1 MAVMNGHQLSDPEV
15 AAFAED
21 GFVVCPSL
29 APPEVCAKLKLIAE
43 MHLSELIAPV
53 EYEVDVLYPGAP
65 SDAIAPGGQTSRRL
79 LQAYARDAAFREW
92 ATSEAL
98 AGVLEQLFASSAV
111 VMLSQCHHNCVMTK
125 TPGFSSV
132 TLWHQDVRYW
142 SFDQENLISVW
153 LALGPEDKTNGC
165 LRVIPGS
172 NQRIEPFHLVSYAER
187 QVARVS
193 HVDESNAV
201 DMVLRQGQVGIFDCN
216 TIHGSS
222 SNNSR
227 NRRFALVNDY
237 TPAAAQQSVGTGSGQ
252 LVRGLN
258 SRKLWGEEPKPQGS
272 FSENNIIGRREIL
285 NSYPENVL
293 MGPLSEEQQPSFADQ
308 HQ

>member
-1 MAVMNGHQLSDPEV
+1 MAKILSETKLQQ
-15 AAFAED
+15 FELQ
-21 GFVVCPSL
+21 GFL
-29 APPEVCAKLKLIAE
+29 AGLDVFSVRQCEEFRSHTEEFEHHHPDDVSWALDIKCNLLFDWVYELSTFPLLLDIV
-43 MHLSELIAPV
+43 SELIGP
-53 EYEVDVLYPGAP
+53 DVLLTN
-65 SDAIAPGGQTSRRL
+65 SI
-79 LQAYARDAAFREW
+79 FRIKEP
-92 ATSEAL
+92 L
-98 AGVLEQLFASSAV
+98 SST
-111 VMLSQCHHNCVMTK
+111 HY
-125 TPGFSSV
+125 G
-132 TLWHQDVRYW
+132 WHQDAARIQVNPAFVIVY
-142 SFDQENLISVW
+142 ISISD
-153 LALGPEDKTNGC
+153 ATTENGC

>member
-1 MAVMNGHQLSDPEV
+1 MAKILSETQLQQFELQ
-15 AAFAED
+15 
-21 GFVVCPSL
+21 GFL
-29 APPEVCAKLKLIAE
+29 AGLDIFSVRQCEEFRSHTEEFEHHHPDDVSWALDIKCNLLFDWVYELSTFPLLLDIV
-43 MHLSELIAPV
+43 SELIGP
-53 EYEVDVLYPGAP
+53 DVLLTN
-65 SDAIAPGGQTSRRL
+65 SI
-79 LQAYARDAAFREW
+79 FRIKEP
-92 ATSEAL
+92 L
-98 AGVLEQLFASSAV
+98 SST
-111 VMLSQCHHNCVMTK
+111 HY
-125 TPGFSSV
+125 G
-132 TLWHQDVRYW
+132 WHQDAARIQVNPAFVIVY
-142 SFDQENLISVW
+142 ISISD
-153 LALGPEDKTNGC
+153 ATTENGC

>member
-1 MAVMNGHQLSDPEV
+1 MAKILSETQLQQFELQ
-15 AAFAED
+15 
-21 GFVVCPSL
+21 GFL
-29 APPEVCAKLKLIAE
+29 AGLDVFSVRQCEEFRSHTEEFEHHHPDDVSWALDIKCNLLFDWVYELSTFPLLLDIV
-43 MHLSELIAPV
+43 SELIGP
-53 EYEVDVLYPGAP
+53 DVLLTN
-65 SDAIAPGGQTSRRL
+65 SI
-79 LQAYARDAAFREW
+79 FRIKEP
-92 ATSEAL
+92 L
-98 AGVLEQLFASSAV
+98 SST
-111 VMLSQCHHNCVMTK
+111 HY
-125 TPGFSSV
+125 G
-132 TLWHQDVRYW
+132 WHQDAARIQVNPAFVIVY
-142 SFDQENLISVW
+142 ISISD
-153 LALGPEDKTNGC
+153 ATTENGC

-237 TPAAAQQSVGTGSGQ
+237 TPAAAQQTVGTGSGQ

>member
-1 MAVMNGHQLSDPEV
+1 MA
-15 AAFAED
+15 
-21 GFVVCPSL
+21 
-29 APPEVCAKLKLIAE
+29 KI
-43 MHLSELIAPV
+43 LSETQLQQFELQGFLAGLDVFSVRQCEEFRSHTEEFEHHHPDDVSWALDIKCNLLFDWVYELSTFPLLLDIVSALIGP
-53 EYEVDVLYPGAP
+53 DVLLTN
-65 SDAIAPGGQTSRRL
+65 SI
-79 LQAYARDAAFREW
+79 FRIKEP
-92 ATSEAL
+92 L
-98 AGVLEQLFASSAV
+98 SST
-111 VMLSQCHHNCVMTK
+111 HY
-125 TPGFSSV
+125 G
-132 TLWHQDVRYW
+132 WHQDAARIQVNPAFVIVY
-142 SFDQENLISVW
+142 ISISD
-153 LALGPEDKTNGC
+153 ATTENGC

-193 HVDESNAV
+193 HGDESSAV

-272 FSENNIIGRREIL
+272 FSENNIIGRRDIL

>member
-1 MAVMNGHQLSDPEV
+1 MAKILSETQLQQFELQ
-15 AAFAED
+15 
-21 GFVVCPSL
+21 GFL
-29 APPEVCAKLKLIAE
+29 AGLDVFSVRQCEEFRSHTEEFEHHHPDDVSWALDIKCNLLFDWVYELSTFPLLLDIV
-43 MHLSELIAPV
+43 SELIGP
-53 EYEVDVLYPGAP
+53 DVLLTN
-65 SDAIAPGGQTSRRL
+65 SI
-79 LQAYARDAAFREW
+79 FRIKEP
-92 ATSEAL
+92 L
-98 AGVLEQLFASSAV
+98 SST
-111 VMLSQCHHNCVMTK
+111 HY
-125 TPGFSSV
+125 G
-132 TLWHQDVRYW
+132 WHQDAARIQVNPAFVIVY
-142 SFDQENLISVW
+142 ISISD
-153 LALGPEDKTNGC
+153 ATTENGC

-193 HVDESNAV
+193 HVDESSAV

-237 TPAAAQQSVGTGSGQ
+237 TSAAAQQSVSTGSGQ

>member
-1 MAVMNGHQLSDPEV
+1 MAKILSETQLQQFELQ
-15 AAFAED
+15 
-21 GFVVCPSL
+21 GFL
-29 APPEVCAKLKLIAE
+29 AGLDVFSVRQCEEFRSHTEEFEHHHPDDVSWALDIKCNLLFDWVYELSTFPLLLDIV
-43 MHLSELIAPV
+43 SELIGP
-53 EYEVDVLYPGAP
+53 DVFLTN
-65 SDAIAPGGQTSRRL
+65 SI
-79 LQAYARDAAFREW
+79 FRIKEP
-92 ATSEAL
+92 L
-98 AGVLEQLFASSAV
+98 SST
-111 VMLSQCHHNCVMTK
+111 HY
-125 TPGFSSV
+125 G
-132 TLWHQDVRYW
+132 WHQDAARIQVNPAFVIVY
-142 SFDQENLISVW
+142 ISISD
-153 LALGPEDKTNGC
+153 ATTENGC

-272 FSENNIIGRREIL
+272 FTKNNIIGRREIL

>member
-1 MAVMNGHQLSDPEV
+1 MAKILSETQLQQFELQ
-15 AAFAED
+15 
-21 GFVVCPSL
+21 GFL
-29 APPEVCAKLKLIAE
+29 AGLDVFSVRQCEEFRSHTEEFEHHHPDDVSWALDIKCNLLFDWVYELSTFPLLLDIV
-43 MHLSELIAPV
+43 SELIGP
-53 EYEVDVLYPGAP
+53 DVLLTN
-65 SDAIAPGGQTSRRL
+65 SI
-79 LQAYARDAAFREW
+79 FRIKEP
-92 ATSEAL
+92 L
-98 AGVLEQLFASSAV
+98 SST
-111 VMLSQCHHNCVMTK
+111 HY
-125 TPGFSSV
+125 G
-132 TLWHQDVRYW
+132 WHQDAARIQVNPAFVIVY
-142 SFDQENLISVW
+142 ISISD
-153 LALGPEDKTNGC
+153 ATTENGC

-193 HVDESNAV
+193 HVDESSAV

-237 TPAAAQQSVGTGSGQ
+237 TSAAAQQSVGTGSGQ

>member
-1 MAVMNGHQLSDPEV
+1 MAKILSETQLQQFELQ
-15 AAFAED
+15 
-21 GFVVCPSL
+21 GFL
-29 APPEVCAKLKLIAE
+29 AGLDVFSVRQCEEFRSHTEEFEHHHPDDVSWALDIKCNLLFDWVYELSTFPLLLDIV
-43 MHLSELIAPV
+43 SELIGP
-53 EYEVDVLYPGAP
+53 DVLLTN
-65 SDAIAPGGQTSRRL
+65 SI
-79 LQAYARDAAFREW
+79 FRIKEP
-92 ATSEAL
+92 L
-98 AGVLEQLFASSAV
+98 SST
-111 VMLSQCHHNCVMTK
+111 HY
-125 TPGFSSV
+125 G
-132 TLWHQDVRYW
+132 WHQDAARIHVNPAFVIVY
-142 SFDQENLISVW
+142 ISISD
-153 LALGPEDKTNGC
+153 ATTENGC

-193 HVDESNAV
+193 HVDESSAV

-237 TPAAAQQSVGTGSGQ
+237 TSAAAQQSVGTGSGQ

>member
-1 MAVMNGHQLSDPEV
+1 MAKILSETQLQQFELQ
-15 AAFAED
+15 
-21 GFVVCPSL
+21 GFL
-29 APPEVCAKLKLIAE
+29 AGLDVFSVRQCEEFRSHTEEFEHHHPDDVSWALDIKCNLLFDWVYELSTFPLLLDIV
-43 MHLSELIAPV
+43 SELIGP
-53 EYEVDVLYPGAP
+53 DVLLTN
-65 SDAIAPGGQTSRRL
+65 SI
-79 LQAYARDAAFREW
+79 FRIKEP
-92 ATSEAL
+92 L
-98 AGVLEQLFASSAV
+98 SST
-111 VMLSQCHHNCVMTK
+111 HY
-125 TPGFSSV
+125 G
-132 TLWHQDVRYW
+132 WHQDAARIQVNPAFVIVY
-142 SFDQENLISVW
+142 ISISD
-153 LALGPEDKTNGC
+153 ATTENGC

-201 DMVLRQGQVGIFDCN
+201 DMVLHQGQVGIFDCN

>member
-1 MAVMNGHQLSDPEV
+1 MAKILSETQLQQFELQ
-15 AAFAED
+15 
-21 GFVVCPSL
+21 GFL
-29 APPEVCAKLKLIAE
+29 AGLDVFSVRQCEEFRSHTEEFEHHYPDDVSWALDIKCNLLFDWVYELSTFPLLLDIV
-43 MHLSELIAPV
+43 SELIGP
-53 EYEVDVLYPGAP
+53 DVLLTN
-65 SDAIAPGGQTSRRL
+65 SI
-79 LQAYARDAAFREW
+79 FRIKEP
-92 ATSEAL
+92 L
-98 AGVLEQLFASSAV
+98 SST
-111 VMLSQCHHNCVMTK
+111 HY
-125 TPGFSSV
+125 G
-132 TLWHQDVRYW
+132 WHQDAARIQVNPAFVIVY
-142 SFDQENLISVW
+142 ISISD
-153 LALGPEDKTNGC
+153 ATTENGC

-272 FSENNIIGRREIL
+272 FSENNIIGRRDIL

>member
-1 MAVMNGHQLSDPEV
+1 MAKILSETQLQQFELQ
-15 AAFAED
+15 
-21 GFVVCPSL
+21 GFL
-29 APPEVCAKLKLIAE
+29 AGLDVFSVRQCEEFRSHTEEFEHHHPDDVSWALDIKCNLLFDWVYELSTFPLLLDIV
-43 MHLSELIAPV
+43 SELIGP
-53 EYEVDVLYPGAP
+53 DVLLTN
-65 SDAIAPGGQTSRRL
+65 SI
-79 LQAYARDAAFREW
+79 FRIKEP
-92 ATSEAL
+92 L
-98 AGVLEQLFASSAV
+98 SST
-111 VMLSQCHHNCVMTK
+111 HY
-125 TPGFSSV
+125 G
-132 TLWHQDVRYW
+132 WHQDAARIQVNPAFVIVY
-142 SFDQENLISVW
+142 ISISD
-153 LALGPEDKTNGC
+153 ATTENGC

-293 MGPLSEEQQPSFADQ
+293 MGPLLEKQHPSFADQ

>member
-1 MAVMNGHQLSDPEV
+1 MAKILSETQLQQFELQ
-15 AAFAED
+15 
-21 GFVVCPSL
+21 GFL
-29 APPEVCAKLKLIAE
+29 AGLDVFSVRQCEEFRSHTEEFEHHHPDDVSWALDIKCNLLFDWVYELSTFPLLLDII
-43 MHLSELIAPV
+43 SELIGPN
-53 EYEVDVLYPGAP
+53 
-65 SDAIAPGGQTSRRL
+65 L
-79 LQAYARDAAFREW
+79 LLTNSIFRIKEP
-92 ATSEAL
+92 L
-98 AGVLEQLFASSAV
+98 SST
-111 VMLSQCHHNCVMTK
+111 HY
-125 TPGFSSV
+125 G
-132 TLWHQDVRYW
+132 WHQDAARIQVNPAFVIVY
-142 SFDQENLISVW
+142 ISISD
-153 LALGPEDKTNGC
+153 ATTENGC

>member
-1 MAVMNGHQLSDPEV
+1 MAKILSETQLQQFELQ
-15 AAFAED
+15 
-21 GFVVCPSL
+21 GFL
-29 APPEVCAKLKLIAE
+29 AGLDVFSVRQCEEFRSHTEEFEHHHPDDVSWALDIKCNLLFDWVYELSTFPLLLDIV
-43 MHLSELIAPV
+43 SELIGP
-53 EYEVDVLYPGAP
+53 DVLLTN
-65 SDAIAPGGQTSRRL
+65 SI
-79 LQAYARDAAFREW
+79 FRIKEP
-92 ATSEAL
+92 L
-98 AGVLEQLFASSAV
+98 SST
-111 VMLSQCHHNCVMTK
+111 HY
-125 TPGFSSV
+125 G
-132 TLWHQDVRYW
+132 WHQDAARIQVNPAFVIVY
-142 SFDQENLISVW
+142 ISISD
-153 LALGPEDKTNGC
+153 ATTENGC

-193 HVDESNAV
+193 HVDESSAV

>member
-1 MAVMNGHQLSDPEV
+1 MDIKCNLLFDWVYELSTFPLLLDIV
-15 AAFAED
+15 
-21 GFVVCPSL
+21 
-29 APPEVCAKLKLIAE
+29 
-43 MHLSELIAPV
+43 SELIGP
-53 EYEVDVLYPGAP
+53 DVLLTN
-65 SDAIAPGGQTSRRL
+65 SI
-79 LQAYARDAAFREW
+79 FRIKEP
-92 ATSEAL
+92 L
-98 AGVLEQLFASSAV
+98 SST
-111 VMLSQCHHNCVMTK
+111 HY
-125 TPGFSSV
+125 G
-132 TLWHQDVRYW
+132 WHQDAARIQVNPAFVIVY
-142 SFDQENLISVW
+142 ISISD
-153 LALGPEDKTNGC
+153 ATTENGC

-272 FSENNIIGRREIL
+272 FSENNIIGRRDIL

>member
-1 MAVMNGHQLSDPEV
+1 MAKILSETQLQQFELQ
-15 AAFAED
+15 
-21 GFVVCPSL
+21 GFL
-29 APPEVCAKLKLIAE
+29 AGLDVFSVRQCEEFRSHTEEFEHHHPDDVSWALDIKCNLLFDWVYELSTFPLLLDIV
-43 MHLSELIAPV
+43 SELIGP
-53 EYEVDVLYPGAP
+53 DVLLTN
-65 SDAIAPGGQTSRRL
+65 SI
-79 LQAYARDAAFREW
+79 FRIKEP
-92 ATSEAL
+92 L
-98 AGVLEQLFASSAV
+98 SST
-111 VMLSQCHHNCVMTK
+111 HY
-125 TPGFSSV
+125 G
-132 TLWHQDVRYW
+132 WHQDAARIQVNPAFVIVY
-142 SFDQENLISVW
+142 ISISD
-153 LALGPEDKTNGC
+153 ATTENGC

-222 SNNSR
+222 SNTSR

-258 SRKLWGEEPKPQGS
+258 SRKHWGEEPKPQGS

>member
-1 MAVMNGHQLSDPEV
+1 MSKILSETQLQQFELQ
-15 AAFAED
+15 
-21 GFVVCPSL
+21 GFL
-29 APPEVCAKLKLIAE
+29 AGLDVFSVRQCEEFRSHTEEFEHHHPDDVSWALDIKCNLLFDWVYELSTFPLLLDIV
-43 MHLSELIAPV
+43 SELIGP
-53 EYEVDVLYPGAP
+53 DVLLTN
-65 SDAIAPGGQTSRRL
+65 SI
-79 LQAYARDAAFREW
+79 FRIKEP
-92 ATSEAL
+92 L
-98 AGVLEQLFASSAV
+98 SST
-111 VMLSQCHHNCVMTK
+111 HY
-125 TPGFSSV
+125 G
-132 TLWHQDVRYW
+132 WHQDAARIQVNPAFVIVY
-142 SFDQENLISVW
+142 ISISD
-153 LALGPEDKTNGC
+153 ATTENGC

>member
-1 MAVMNGHQLSDPEV
+1 MLTNSIFRIKEPLSSTHY
-15 AAFAED
+15 
-21 GFVVCPSL
+21 G
-29 APPEVCAKLKLIAE
+29 
-43 MHLSELIAPV
+43 
-53 EYEVDVLYPGAP
+53 
-65 SDAIAPGGQTSRRL
+65 
-79 LQAYARDAAFREW
+79 
-92 ATSEAL
+92 
-98 AGVLEQLFASSAV
+98 
-111 VMLSQCHHNCVMTK
+111 
-125 TPGFSSV
+125 
-132 TLWHQDVRYW
+132 WHQDAARIQVNPAFVIVY
-142 SFDQENLISVW
+142 ISISD
-153 LALGPEDKTNGC
+153 ATTENGC

-172 NQRIEPFHLVSYAER
+172 NQRIEAFHLVSYAER

-258 SRKLWGEEPKPQGS
+258 SRKLWGEEPTPQGS

>member
-1 MAVMNGHQLSDPEV
+1 MLTNSIFRIKEPLSSTHY
-15 AAFAED
+15 
-21 GFVVCPSL
+21 G
-29 APPEVCAKLKLIAE
+29 
-43 MHLSELIAPV
+43 
-53 EYEVDVLYPGAP
+53 
-65 SDAIAPGGQTSRRL
+65 
-79 LQAYARDAAFREW
+79 
-92 ATSEAL
+92 
-98 AGVLEQLFASSAV
+98 
-111 VMLSQCHHNCVMTK
+111 
-125 TPGFSSV
+125 
-132 TLWHQDVRYW
+132 WHQDAARIQVNPAFVIVY
-142 SFDQENLISVW
+142 ISISD
-153 LALGPEDKTNGC
+153 ATTENGC

>member
-1 MAVMNGHQLSDPEV
+1 MA
-15 AAFAED
+15 
-21 GFVVCPSL
+21 
-29 APPEVCAKLKLIAE
+29 KI
-43 MHLSELIAPV
+43 LSETQLQQFELQGFLAGLDVFSVRQCEEFRSHTEEFEHHHPDDVSWALDIKCNLLFDWV
-53 EYEVDVLYPGAP
+53 YELSTFPLLLDIVSEPIGPDVLLTN
-65 SDAIAPGGQTSRRL
+65 SI
-79 LQAYARDAAFREW
+79 FRIKEP
-92 ATSEAL
+92 L
-98 AGVLEQLFASSAV
+98 SST
-111 VMLSQCHHNCVMTK
+111 HY
-125 TPGFSSV
+125 G
-132 TLWHQDVRYW
+132 WHQDAARIQVNPAFVIVY
-142 SFDQENLISVW
+142 ISISD
-153 LALGPEDKTNGC
+153 ATTENGC

>member
-1 MAVMNGHQLSDPEV
+1 MAKILSETQLQQFELQ
-15 AAFAED
+15 
-21 GFVVCPSL
+21 GFL
-29 APPEVCAKLKLIAE
+29 AGLDVFSVRQCEEFRSHTEEFEHHHPDDVSWALDIKCNLLFDWVYELSTFPLLLDIV
-43 MHLSELIAPV
+43 SELIGP
-53 EYEVDVLYPGAP
+53 DVLLTN
-65 SDAIAPGGQTSRRL
+65 SI
-79 LQAYARDAAFREW
+79 FRIKEP
-92 ATSEAL
+92 L
-98 AGVLEQLFASSAV
+98 SST
-111 VMLSQCHHNCVMTK
+111 HY
-125 TPGFSSV
+125 G
-132 TLWHQDVRYW
+132 WHQDAARIQVNPAFVIVY
-142 SFDQENLISVW
+142 ISISD
-153 LALGPEDKTNGC
+153 ATTENGC

-272 FSENNIIGRREIL
+272 FSENNIIGRRDIL

>member
-1 MAVMNGHQLSDPEV
+1 MAKILSETQLQQFELQ
-15 AAFAED
+15 
-21 GFVVCPSL
+21 GFL
-29 APPEVCAKLKLIAE
+29 AGLDVFSVRQCEEFRSHTEEFEHHHPDDVSWALDIKCNLLFDWVYELSTFPLLLDIV
-43 MHLSELIAPV
+43 SELIGP
-53 EYEVDVLYPGAP
+53 DVLLTN
-65 SDAIAPGGQTSRRL
+65 SI
-79 LQAYARDAAFREW
+79 FRIKEP
-92 ATSEAL
+92 L
-98 AGVLEQLFASSAV
+98 SST
-111 VMLSQCHHNCVMTK
+111 HY
-125 TPGFSSV
+125 G
-132 TLWHQDVRYW
+132 WHQDAARIQVDPAFVIVY
-142 SFDQENLISVW
+142 ISISD
-153 LALGPEDKTNGC
+153 ATTENGC

-308 HQ
+308 HH

>member
-1 MAVMNGHQLSDPEV
+1 MAKILSETQLQQFELQ
-15 AAFAED
+15 
-21 GFVVCPSL
+21 GFL
-29 APPEVCAKLKLIAE
+29 AGLDVFSVRQCEEFRSHTEEFEHHHPDDVSWALDIKCNLLFDWVYELSTFPLLLDIV
-43 MHLSELIAPV
+43 SELIGP
-53 EYEVDVLYPGAP
+53 DVLLTN
-65 SDAIAPGGQTSRRL
+65 SI
-79 LQAYARDAAFREW
+79 FRIKEP
-92 ATSEAL
+92 L
-98 AGVLEQLFASSAV
+98 SST
-111 VMLSQCHHNCVMTK
+111 HY
-125 TPGFSSV
+125 G
-132 TLWHQDVRYW
+132 WHQDAARIQVNPAFVIVY
-142 SFDQENLISVW
+142 ISISD
-153 LALGPEDKTNGC
+153 ATTENGC

-237 TPAAAQQSVGTGSGQ
+237 TSAAAQQSVGTGSGQ
-252 LVRGLN
+252 LVRGLD

>member
-1 MAVMNGHQLSDPEV
+1 MAKILSETQLQQFELQ
-15 AAFAED
+15 
-21 GFVVCPSL
+21 GFL
-29 APPEVCAKLKLIAE
+29 AGLDVFSVRQCEEFRSHTEEFEHHHPDDVSWALDIKCNLLFDWVYELSTFPLLLDIV
-43 MHLSELIAPV
+43 SELIGP
-53 EYEVDVLYPGAP
+53 DVLLTN
-65 SDAIAPGGQTSRRL
+65 SI
-79 LQAYARDAAFREW
+79 FRIKEP
-92 ATSEAL
+92 L
-98 AGVLEQLFASSAV
+98 SST
-111 VMLSQCHHNCVMTK
+111 HY
-125 TPGFSSV
+125 G
-132 TLWHQDVRYW
+132 WHQDAARIQVNPAFVIVY
-142 SFDQENLISVW
+142 ISISD
-153 LALGPEDKTNGC
+153 ATTENGC

-193 HVDESNAV
+193 HVDESSAV

-227 NRRFALVNDY
+227 NRRIALVNDY

-308 HQ
+308 QL

>member
-1 MAVMNGHQLSDPEV
+1 MAKILSETQLQQFELQGFLAGLDVFSVRQCEEFRSHTEEFEHHYPD
-15 AAFAED
+15 D
-21 GFVVCPSL
+21 GSWALDIKCNLLFDSVYELSTFPLLLDIV
-29 APPEVCAKLKLIAE
+29 
-43 MHLSELIAPV
+43 SELIGP
-53 EYEVDVLYPGAP
+53 DVLLTN
-65 SDAIAPGGQTSRRL
+65 SI
-79 LQAYARDAAFREW
+79 FRIKEP
-92 ATSEAL
+92 L
-98 AGVLEQLFASSAV
+98 SST
-111 VMLSQCHHNCVMTK
+111 HY
-125 TPGFSSV
+125 G
-132 TLWHQDVRYW
+132 WHQDAARIQVNPAFVIVY
-142 SFDQENLISVW
+142 ISISD
-153 LALGPEDKTNGC
+153 ATTENGC

>member
-1 MAVMNGHQLSDPEV
+1 MAKILSETQLQQFELQ
-15 AAFAED
+15 
-21 GFVVCPSL
+21 GFL
-29 APPEVCAKLKLIAE
+29 AGLDVFSVRQCEEFRSHTEEFEHHHPDDVSWALDIKCNLLFDWVYELSTFPLLLDIV
-43 MHLSELIAPV
+43 SELIGP
-53 EYEVDVLYPGAP
+53 DVLLTN
-65 SDAIAPGGQTSRRL
+65 SI
-79 LQAYARDAAFREW
+79 FRIKEP
-92 ATSEAL
+92 L
-98 AGVLEQLFASSAV
+98 SST
-111 VMLSQCHHNCVMTK
+111 HY
-125 TPGFSSV
+125 G
-132 TLWHQDVRYW
+132 WHQDAARIQVNPAFVIVY
-142 SFDQENLISVW
+142 ISISD
-153 LALGPEDKTNGC
+153 ATTENGC

-201 DMVLRQGQVGIFDCN
+201 DMVLRQGQVWIFDCN

>member
-1 MAVMNGHQLSDPEV
+1 MAKILSETKLQQ
-15 AAFAED
+15 FELQ
-21 GFVVCPSL
+21 GFL
-29 APPEVCAKLKLIAE
+29 AGLDVFSVRQCEEFRSHTEEFEHHHPDDVSWALDIKCNLLFDWVYELSTFPLLLDIV
-43 MHLSELIAPV
+43 SELIGP
-53 EYEVDVLYPGAP
+53 DVLLTN
-65 SDAIAPGGQTSRRL
+65 SI
-79 LQAYARDAAFREW
+79 FRIKEP
-92 ATSEAL
+92 L
-98 AGVLEQLFASSAV
+98 SST
-111 VMLSQCHHNCVMTK
+111 HY
-125 TPGFSSV
+125 G
-132 TLWHQDVRYW
+132 WHQDAARIQVNPAFVIVY
-142 SFDQENLISVW
+142 ISISD
-153 LALGPEDKTNGC
+153 ATTENGC

-193 HVDESNAV
+193 HVDESSAV

>member
-1 MAVMNGHQLSDPEV
+1 MAKILSETQLQQFELQ
-15 AAFAED
+15 
-21 GFVVCPSL
+21 GFL
-29 APPEVCAKLKLIAE
+29 AGLDVFSVRQCEEFRSHTEEFEHHHPDDVSWALDIKCNLLFDWVYELSTFPLLLDIV
-43 MHLSELIAPV
+43 SELIGP
-53 EYEVDVLYPGAP
+53 DVLLTN
-65 SDAIAPGGQTSRRL
+65 SI
-79 LQAYARDAAFREW
+79 FRIKEP
-92 ATSEAL
+92 L
-98 AGVLEQLFASSAV
+98 SST
-111 VMLSQCHHNCVMTK
+111 HY
-125 TPGFSSV
+125 G
-132 TLWHQDVRYW
+132 WHQDAARIQVNPAFVIVY
-142 SFDQENLISVW
+142 ISISD
-153 LALGPEDKTNGC
+153 ATTENGC

-227 NRRFALVNDY
+227 NRRFALVNAY

>member
-1 MAVMNGHQLSDPEV
+1 MAKILSETQLQQFELQ
-15 AAFAED
+15 
-21 GFVVCPSL
+21 GFL
-29 APPEVCAKLKLIAE
+29 AGLDVFSVRQCEEFRSHTEEFEHHHPDDVSWALDIKCNLLFDWVYELSTFPLLLDIV
-43 MHLSELIAPV
+43 SELIGP
-53 EYEVDVLYPGAP
+53 DVLLTN
-65 SDAIAPGGQTSRRL
+65 SI
-79 LQAYARDAAFREW
+79 FRIKEP
-92 ATSEAL
+92 L
-98 AGVLEQLFASSAV
+98 SST
-111 VMLSQCHHNCVMTK
+111 HY
-125 TPGFSSV
+125 G
-132 TLWHQDVRYW
+132 WHQDAARIQVNPAFVIVY
-142 SFDQENLISVW
+142 ISISD
-153 LALGPEDKTNGC
+153 ATTENGC

-237 TPAAAQQSVGTGSGQ
+237 TSAAAQQSVGTGSGQ

>member
-1 MAVMNGHQLSDPEV
+1 MAKILSETQLQQFELQ
-15 AAFAED
+15 
-21 GFVVCPSL
+21 GFL
-29 APPEVCAKLKLIAE
+29 AGLDVFSVRQCEEFRSHTEEFEHHHPDDVSWALDIKCNLLFDWVYELSTFPLLLDIV
-43 MHLSELIAPV
+43 SELIGP
-53 EYEVDVLYPGAP
+53 DVLLTN
-65 SDAIAPGGQTSRRL
+65 SI
-79 LQAYARDAAFREW
+79 FRIKEP
-92 ATSEAL
+92 L
-98 AGVLEQLFASSAV
+98 SST
-111 VMLSQCHHNCVMTK
+111 HY
-125 TPGFSSV
+125 G
-132 TLWHQDVRYW
+132 WHQDAARIQVNPAFVIVY
-142 SFDQENLISVW
+142 ISISD
-153 LALGPEDKTNGC
+153 ATTENGC

-172 NQRIEPFHLVSYAER
+172 NQRIEAFHLVSYAER

-193 HVDESNAV
+193 HVDESSAV

-237 TPAAAQQSVGTGSGQ
+237 TPSAAQQSVGTGSGQ